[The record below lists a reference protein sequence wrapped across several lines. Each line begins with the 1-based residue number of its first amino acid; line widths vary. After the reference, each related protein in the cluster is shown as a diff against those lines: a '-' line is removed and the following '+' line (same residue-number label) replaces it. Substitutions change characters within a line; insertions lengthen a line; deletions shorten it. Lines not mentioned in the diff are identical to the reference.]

1 MTKQEAEE
9 YVYASYL
16 KATPYQN
23 YAAKDAEKRHPEL
36 TRGYLRSLSK
46 TPCVV
51 VTGSKGKGSVTNMIA
66 KILEPYFH
74 VGLMTSPHILDFC
87 ERFKVDGVQ
96 ISDEQFVKVMQEI
109 KSSFDEIQEGLS
121 RDVCISPMGIQAA
134 VGLKFFQKARTEF
147 NVFECGKGAQYDDV
161 NNIPHQYAVIN
172 SIFLEHTRELGSTL
186 EEIASDKAHV
196 INGEQKC
203 VYAGPQADSV
213 MQVIESR
220 ATEYGVPLKCYGRDF
235 SARNIRYTES
245 GMVFDVVTN
254 MHEYPDLRVPLLGE
268 HQARNCA
275 LAVALCEDVVEKP
288 GESFLQGNDEDG
300 MLRKTTLQESQAA
313 LHWPGRME
321 ILSQNPFM
329 LLDACINR
337 TSAEEVLKTLR
348 ALDIKD
354 ITCII
359 GIPDDKDFLGVTQ
372 CMQQIAKHIILTRSQ
387 NPHYVFTIKQKDIL
401 EDQGIKAE
409 WMDSLKSALELAKR
423 YDDKIIILGT
433 TSVVGEVAL
442 YIRKMKH

>member
-1 MTKQEAEE
+1 
-9 YVYASYL
+9 
-16 KATPYQN
+16 
-23 YAAKDAEKRHPEL
+23 
-36 TRGYLRSLSK
+36 
-46 TPCVV
+46 
-51 VTGSKGKGSVTNMIA
+51 
-66 KILEPYFH
+66 
-74 VGLMTSPHILDFC
+74 
-87 ERFKVDGVQ
+87 
-96 ISDEQFVKVMQEI
+96 
-109 KSSFDEIQEGLS
+109 
-121 RDVCISPMGIQAA
+121 
-134 VGLKFFQKARTEF
+134 
-147 NVFECGKGAQYDDV
+147 
-161 NNIPHQYAVIN
+161 
-172 SIFLEHTRELGSTL
+172 
-186 EEIASDKAHV
+186 
-196 INGEQKC
+196 
-203 VYAGPQADSV
+203 
-213 MQVIESR
+213 
-220 ATEYGVPLKCYGRDF
+220 
-235 SARNIRYTES
+235 
-245 GMVFDVVTN
+245 
-254 MHEYPDLRVPLLGE
+254 
-268 HQARNCA
+268 
-275 LAVALCEDVVEKP
+275 
-288 GESFLQGNDEDG
+288 
-300 MLRKTTLQESQAA
+300 MLRKTTLQESLAA

-372 CMQQIAKHIILTRSQ
+372 CMQPIAKHIILTRSQ